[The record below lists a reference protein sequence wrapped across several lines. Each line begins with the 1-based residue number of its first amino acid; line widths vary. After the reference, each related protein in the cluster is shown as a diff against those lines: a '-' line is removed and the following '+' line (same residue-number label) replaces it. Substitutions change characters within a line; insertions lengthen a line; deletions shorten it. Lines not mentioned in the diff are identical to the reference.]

1 MADGDSILGAAD
13 AQPAQPQFTK
23 RRSFLGFKIRSKP
36 IYAQQPQPFAQP
48 RSIPQKKPGSG
59 ARIGLLL
66 PIVIGVL
73 SFFLFS
79 RLGIGMV
86 ESAALAVVVILI
98 FASLAIMDVRGR
110 RKSPAGASSILRQA
124 VAQARASPRTYT
136 ANAPLQKEEK
146 KKPSGPL
153 GAYVESVVKRRKKL
167 GAQLLGTGMKESPQE
182 FVRKMLLYAL
192 AISIVV
198 GVAVAALFFRIGE
211 PASITLMLSFVL
223 WFAVYQVSFNRFL
236 MYPAQRPKAMGK
248 LVERDVIF
256 AARDI
261 VVGMRSGM
269 PLFNAIASV
278 STGYGETSKEFARI
292 VELVQ
297 LGMPMEQAMDEVS
310 SRSEAPTFKRLM
322 LQASVSIK
330 AGVDVTATLQDV
342 VDEAMQE
349 RIIDIRRYG
358 QKLNALAMFYMLFG
372 VIFPSMGVAVL
383 TIMSTFISV
392 FPVTYVIL
400 LLVLVFI
407 GFIQI
412 VLLNLMRRA
421 RPVFIM

>member
-1 MADGDSILGAAD
+1 MADGDSILGAAG

-23 RRSFLGFKIRSKP
+23 RKSFLGFKIKSKP
-36 IYAQQPQPFAQP
+36 IYAQQAQPFTQP
-48 RSIPQKKPGSG
+48 RPQKKPMG
-59 ARIGLLL
+59 RVQMGLLIS
-66 PIVIGVL
+66 IVIGVL

-79 RLGIGMV
+79 RLRIGII
-86 ESAALAVVVILI
+86 ESAGLAVVVILL
-98 FASLAIMDVRGR
+98 LAALTIMAVKGR
-110 RKSPAGASSILRQA
+110 RKSPAGASSIPQQA
-124 VAQARASPRTYT
+124 AAQAGISPRTYT
-136 ANAPLQKEEK
+136 AYTPSQIQEK
-146 KKPSGPL
+146 KKPTGPL
-153 GAYVESVVKRRKKL
+153 NAYVSSIVKRRKKL
-167 GAQLLGTGMKESPQE
+167 EAQLLSAGMRENPQE
-182 FVRKMLLYAL
+182 FVGKMLSYSLI
-192 AISIVV
+192 ISFVV
-198 GVAVAALFFRIGE
+198 GIAVAILFFRIGE
-211 PASITLMLSFVL
+211 PAPITLILAFAL
-223 WFAVYQVSFNRFL
+223 WFCIYQVSFNRFL
-236 MYPAQRPKAMGK
+236 LYPTQRRMAVGK
-248 LVERDVIF
+248 LVERDVLF

-310 SRSEAPTFKRLM
+310 SRSESPTFKRLM

-349 RIIDIRRYG
+349 RVIDIRRYG

-383 TIMSTFISV
+383 TIMSTFISI

-407 GFIQI
+407 AFIQI
-412 VLLNLMRRA
+412 VLLNLMRKA
-421 RPVFIM
+421 RPVFII